1 MSTPYPTDDRL
12 SNRRTLNRSIAGYF
26 AVLIAL
32 GCAIWFELPSVIASG
47 LLAAALTLA
56 LFIAVR
62 VGHSVARTHA
72 SIPFALRPSLTA
84 RSAGV
89 LVFVALAP
97 LAIACSQFIYPR
109 SWPTTVEEALAI
121 LDAQVD
127 TKAKRQLAYTGFD
140 DLTDLDQ
147 GWKRSIRNDFGLWDR
162 NNRLLNRCDPEYKN
176 PDSCASTITSRFW
189 RRARAELPAGERLAL
204 ETLEANME
212 RVRVK
217 SEQFEQQPLQEIV
230 AYFNDAIDAQLAEN
244 ARFAI
249 RYDSAYAN
257 KPVSAAWHVMD
268 NISLREALGIVA
280 TSNRFKLRKAPPDL
294 FIEVLPPP

>member
-1 MSTPYPTDDRL
+1 MSTPYPIDERL
-12 SNRRTLNRSIAGYF
+12 SNRRTLIRSIAGYF
-26 AVLIAL
+26 AILIAL
-32 GCAIWFELPSVIASG
+32 GCAIWFELPSVLASG

-62 VGHSVARTHA
+62 VGRSVARTHA
-72 SIPFALRPSLTA
+72 SLPFALRPSLTA

-97 LAIACSQFIYPR
+97 LAIACSQLIYPR
-109 SWPTTVEEALAI
+109 SWPTTIEGALAI

-127 TKAKRQLAYTGFD
+127 ASSKRQLAYTGFD

-162 NNRLLNRCDPEYKN
+162 NNRLLKRCDPEYKN
-176 PDSCASTITSRFW
+176 PESCASTITSRFW
-189 RRARAELPAGERLAL
+189 RRARAELPADERLAL
-204 ETLEANME
+204 ERLESNME
-212 RVRVK
+212 RVRVQ
-217 SEQFEQQPLQEIV
+217 SEQFERRPLQEVV
-230 AYFNDAIDAQLAEN
+230 AHFNEAIDAQLAEN
-244 ARFAI
+244 SRFTI
-249 RYDSAYAN
+249 RYDAAHAD

-280 TSNRFKLRKAPPDL
+280 ASNRFKLRKAPPDL
-294 FIEVLPPP
+294 FIEAE